1 MISNKYSA
9 VLFIF
14 ILILLII
21 VKFSFN
27 DFSSTS
33 EANRFSTSTSNIT
46 TTIATTT
53 TLSLFPTTT
62 EPKTTIHVVE
72 NQHSISP
79 IPPSLI
85 GGQKALISYSRKKVT
100 KIVSE
105 LNDNTETT
113 AASWRLKME
122 QEGGGNNNNICPATF
137 RLFTNDSADEKNID
151 RRSDWVVQKYKLY
164 ASRCA
169 KRNGIMWASLSLQA
183 HDRLASKVAALLT
196 MKSMQNQQRL
206 ESFKLLD
213 WGSGCGV
220 GLKFFS
226 QFFSGNKSFSKDAV
240 QVDNFFGLGID
251 LIEEAVEYARQD
263 FKNSSKLH
271 KNNFAENKQRIE
283 FCQADGTNLQWIPS
297 NSFDAVTA
305 FGALLHIPKPA
316 ICKTVSH
323 LLRIVKPNGIVWG
336 GYIDDTETADLLAG
350 CEVELPDDEANSVIV
365 DVTVVSEKIW
375 FSGLGVPKSNL
386 KRNPRSIIWR
396 KF

>member
-1 MISNKYSA
+1 M
-9 VLFIF
+9 
-14 ILILLII
+14 LII

-33 EANRFSTSTSNIT
+33 EANHFSTSTSNKT
-46 TTIATTT
+46 TTTATTT
-53 TLSLFPTTT
+53 AATTVLLFPTTT
-62 EPKTTIHVVE
+62 EPKTTILFE
-72 NQHSISP
+72 NQNSISP

-85 GGQKALISYSRKKVT
+85 GGHKALISYSRKKVK

-105 LNDNTETT
+105 QNDNTETT
-113 AASWRLKME
+113 ASSWRLKIE
-122 QEGGGNNNNICPATF
+122 QLGGGNNNICPPTF
-137 RLFTNDSADEKNID
+137 RLFTNDSTDEKNID

-169 KRNGIMWASLSLQA
+169 KRNGIMWASLTLQA
-183 HDRLASKVAALLT
+183 HDRLASKVAALLLATTT

-226 QFFSGNKSFSKDAV
+226 HFFSGNKTFSKDAV

-251 LIEEAVEYARQD
+251 LIEEAIEYARQD

-283 FCQADGTNLQWIPS
+283 FCQADGTNLEWIAS
-297 NSFDAVTA
+297 NTFDAVTA

-336 GYIDDTETADLLAG
+336 GYIDDAETADLLAG
-350 CEVELPDDEANSVIV
+350 CEVELPDDNANSVIV